1 MAPSV
6 SERARQVPASPIR
19 KLTPLADAA
28 KRRGVNVYHLNIG
41 QPDLETP
48 AAMRAK
54 LALAPERPR
63 VHALRP
69 GPRSASTRSRSTTAG
84 SGIALT
90 ADELVVTTGGS
101 EALLFAL
108 LACAGEGDEALVV
121 EPFYTNYQA
130 FATMAGVRLRALR
143 SRGEDGFHLPP
154 LEEWQ
159 RALTPRTR
167 LVLLCNPGN
176 PTGTVYRRDELERVA
191 GFCREH
197 GLFLVCDEVYREFVY
212 DGRQATSLLALPG
225 CEEIA
230 IVVDSLSKRYSACGI
245 RLGCLATRNREV
257 LGAALRL
264 AQARL
269 SPPGLAQLV
278 ALGIPELPADYAQGI
293 VREYQARRDVLFEG
307 LSRLPGVF
315 LRKPEGAF
323 YFIARLPVEDSE
335 DFAAW
340 LLSDFSHEG
349 ATVMVA
355 PAPGLLRDARTRSR
369 RGAHRLRAL
378 PGRPRGLGARPGS
391 RAAAVPGGPGR
402 AARGR
407 AREGLT
413 SRRAAR
419 PRRERRRLER
429 TTAVL
434 ALTLVALGLAVA
446 QLRLQARA
454 DVERARE
461 RLLAGDA
468 AAASASCARAE
479 RWPGERDRARAG
491 ETLAAAARDAPWR
504 RFRRR
509 ARFRSRR
516 ASRGVGASRR
526 APRRRRVRS
535 PTCSGARGTRSARST
550 RRRSPSRPAT
560 KRRRAWRSPRAG
572 FRSPSADSARGSSGR
587 SRPATPAPGRCC
599 STAAASWSRASWRPG
614 RSVRPKA

>member
-28 KRRGVNVYHLNIG
+28 KQRGVKVYHLNIG

-48 AAMRAK
+48 PAMRAK
-54 LALAPERPR
+54 LALAPSVLAYTPSAGTPECLD
-63 VHALRP
+63 ALAQYYRRL
-69 GPRSASTRSRSTTAG
+69 GVSLG
-84 SGIALT
+84 

-130 FATMAGVRLRALR
+130 FAAMAGVRLRALR
-143 SRGEDGFHLPP
+143 SRAEDGFHLPP
-154 LEEWQ
+154 LAEWR

-176 PTGTVYRRDELERVA
+176 PTGTVYTRDELERVA
-191 GFCREH
+191 GFCREQ

-212 DGRQATSLLALPG
+212 DGQHATSLLALAG

-245 RLGCLATRNREV
+245 RLGCLASRNREV

-293 VREYQARRDVLFEG
+293 VHEYQARRDVLFEG

-355 PAPGLLRDARTRSR
+355 PAPGFYATPGLGRDEVRIAYVLCTADLEAAVRVL
-369 RGAHRLRAL
+369 AHAL
-378 PGRPRGLGARPGS
+378 PQYQAS
-391 RAAAVPGGPGR
+391 RAA
-402 AARGR
+402 
-407 AREGLT
+407 
-413 SRRAAR
+413 
-419 PRRERRRLER
+419 RL
-429 TTAVL
+429 A
-434 ALTLVALGLAVA
+434 G
-446 QLRLQARA
+446 ARA
-454 DVERARE
+454 
-461 RLLAGDA
+461 
-468 AAASASCARAE
+468 
-479 RWPGERDRARAG
+479 
-491 ETLAAAARDAPWR
+491 
-504 RFRRR
+504 
-509 ARFRSRR
+509 
-516 ASRGVGASRR
+516 
-526 APRRRRVRS
+526 
-535 PTCSGARGTRSARST
+535 
-550 RRRSPSRPAT
+550 
-560 KRRRAWRSPRAG
+560 
-572 FRSPSADSARGSSGR
+572 
-587 SRPATPAPGRCC
+587 
-599 STAAASWSRASWRPG
+599 
-614 RSVRPKA
+614 KA